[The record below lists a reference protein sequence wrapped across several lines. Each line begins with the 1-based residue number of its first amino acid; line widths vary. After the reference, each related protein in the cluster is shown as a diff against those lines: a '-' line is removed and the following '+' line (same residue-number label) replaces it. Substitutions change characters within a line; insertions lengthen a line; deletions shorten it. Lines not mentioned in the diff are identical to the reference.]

1 MPVCF
6 KNQWYRLAGRWGG
19 VAESGVRASELA
31 LTCLV
36 GAAGGMVLPAAAV
49 EIVKTELAALPDAHG
64 FAGCFAGLSGGRL
77 LVAGGA
83 NFPDGVM
90 PWDGGK
96 KTWPRIT
103 QLRLTGP

>member
-1 MPVCF
+1 
-6 KNQWYRLAGRWGG
+6 
-19 VAESGVRASELA
+19 VAQSGVRASELA

-36 GAAGGMVLPAAAV
+36 GAAGGMVPPAAAV
-49 EIVKTELAALPDAHG
+49 EVVPAELAALPNTHG
-64 FAGCFAGLSGGRL
+64 FAGCFRLSGGRL

-96 KTWPRIT
+96 KFSPRVT